1 MGAVGLAREIKQ
13 GDDRPSSIEIECRAL
28 PATFWWAVS
37 PAGDGVTAELWAE
50 RDSATT
56 GEAIA
61 EHVRDVRLVGAGVD
75 IATGGRPYGDLLRA
89 ELETAIDL
97 KVKCRDAQA
106 WRILCE
112 WSCVKAAEEIL
123 DEALAE
129 KAEVSAS
136 ATWRLQSSYA
146 AASAALRLAESRDL
160 DHLLRLSMEAAAEG
174 EATDLTDLVFRFALE
189 AAQESAEELAET
201 LDRAVVEK
209 ILVLEDAFSRESP
222 AERARIMPR
231 PERAGQSRPAGMLG
245 RTPDPFE
252 RDRRPLGGE
261 EME

>member
-1 MGAVGLAREIKQ
+1 MGLAREIKLAAA
-13 GDDRPSSIEIECRAL
+13 PSVGSSGVEIECRVL
-28 PATFWWAVS
+28 PATFWWAVV
-37 PAGDGVTAELWAE
+37 PADDGVAAELWAE
-50 RDSATT
+50 RDDAAT

-75 IATGGRPYGDLLRA
+75 ITTGGRPYGELLRA
-89 ELETAIDL
+89 ELEMARDL

-123 DEALAE
+123 DEALEE
-129 KAEVSAS
+129 KAEVSAP
-136 ATWRLQSSYA
+136 ATGRLQSSYA

-160 DHLLRLSMEAAAEG
+160 DHLLRFSMEAAAEG

-189 AAQESAEELAET
+189 AAQENAEDQAET

-209 ILVLEDAFSRESP
+209 ILVLEGAFSQESP
-222 AERARIMPR
+222 TERAQVMPR
-231 PERAGQSRPAGMLG
+231 PERAGQSRPADMLG
-245 RTPDPFE
+245 RTPDPFGE
-252 RDRRPLGGE
+252 DSRPLGGE